1 VIVETALRTA
11 RKKNRTT
18 QVKATKQDYSRS
30 PEMSGVEQQT
40 DLCPYVPVIVITARP
55 EQAALAAQVGID
67 GLMEKPLDIASLLET
82 IHILLTQPRKEH
94 KP

>member
-1 VIVETALRTA
+1 
-11 RKKNRTT
+11 
-18 QVKATKQDYSRS
+18 
-30 PEMSGVEQQT
+30 MT
-40 DLCPYVPVIVITARP
+40 DLYPYVPVIVITARP
-55 EQAALAAQVGID
+55 DQAALSVQVGID